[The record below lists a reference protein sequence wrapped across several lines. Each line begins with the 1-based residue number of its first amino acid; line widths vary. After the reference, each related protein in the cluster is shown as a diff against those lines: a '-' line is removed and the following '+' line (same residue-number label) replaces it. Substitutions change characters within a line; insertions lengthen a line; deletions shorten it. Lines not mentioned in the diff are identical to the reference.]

1 MNIFRLSSAISMHIL
16 RIIPCGYIKSY
27 SFRQPSSM
35 SEFGVKVAQH
45 KAD

>member
-1 MNIFRLSSAISMHIL
+1 MDIFRLSSAIPIYIL

-27 SFRQPSSM
+27 SFRKPSSM